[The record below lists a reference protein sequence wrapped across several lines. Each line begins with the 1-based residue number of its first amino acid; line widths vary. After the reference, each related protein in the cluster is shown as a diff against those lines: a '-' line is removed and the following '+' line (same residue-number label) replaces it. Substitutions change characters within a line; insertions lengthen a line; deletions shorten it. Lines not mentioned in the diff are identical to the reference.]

1 MLLQEIYMEL
11 YLAEQLC
18 LAEQLHVQRIKKTA
32 KIKVAEFLV

>member
-18 LAEQLHVQRIKKTA
+18 VRRMKKIA
-32 KIKVAEFLV
+32 KIKVAEFLM

>member
-11 YLAEQLC
+11 YLAEQL
-18 LAEQLHVQRIKKTA
+18 QVQRIKKTA

>member
-18 LAEQLHVQRIKKTA
+18 PDEELYVQRIKKIA
-32 KIKVAEFLV
+32 KIKVAEFLL